1 MRAAKEATGETL
13 EGRTSKKMLSWTK
26 VRRTLEELN
35 WDTQKF
41 IKTYESLGRPAR
53 GPQKPEARLLKAGA
67 EFDKTGDLAAFQES
81 VGTKTVQQTYARLGR
96 YQAYMKQPQASA

>member
-1 MRAAKEATGETL
+1 MRAAKETTGETQ

-26 VRRTLEELN
+26 VRRALEELK

-53 GPQKPEARLLKAGA
+53 GPQKPEAALLKAGA
-67 EFDKTGDLAAFQES
+67 AFDKTGDLAAFRKAM
-81 VGTKTVQQTYARLGR
+81 GTKTDQQTYARLGR
-96 YQAYMKQPQASA
+96 YQAYMKRPQSGA